1 MYFRKTTVSD
11 FPSIFRIYEQS
22 VSFMKE
28 EGNPTQWN
36 DLETLKNHVGD
47 DVNKGISYVL
57 LDEGEIQAVFTLLE
71 TPDPTYQT
79 IEGKW
84 MDDSSYFTIHRI
96 AVKEHNRGYAS
107 ACFRYAYLQNRHI
120 RIDTH
125 EKNLP
130 MRKLIEKEGFTYC
143 GKIVIEDES
152 VRLAYEKVAS
162 FSELLLNW
170 YQEKG
175 RKLPWRENPSFYH
188 VYLSEIMLQQT
199 RVETVKGY
207 YERFLKILPTL
218 QELASRE
225 EDVVMKLW
233 QGLGYYSRARNLQKG
248 ARHILENNLSCDAY
262 EQLLKVP
269 GIGEYTAKAILSIV
283 YNKPYVA
290 VDGNL
295 IRIYSRLCSSPYDS
309 KSKEIKD
316 KCNKYFLSLLEKN
329 PGSFNQALMDLGEL
343 ICLPNTLPKCEECP
357 LKQFCQ
363 SYKEKTQEK
372 YPISL
377 KKSAKKEIDKTVF
390 LLSYH
395 GKYLI
400 RKRPNKGLLA
410 SLYEFYNI
418 DKNFR
423 LSEAKDYL
431 ETNGFSVLK
440 IHKDKK
446 GKHVF
451 THLIWKMSGFRV
463 ELNDF
468 PKDLGFL
475 LVTKEELEELYSV
488 PSAFKIYLTE
498 ILK

>member
-1 MYFRKTTVSD
+1 M
-11 FPSIFRIYEQS
+11 
-22 VSFMKE
+22 
-28 EGNPTQWN
+28 
-36 DLETLKNHVGD
+36 
-47 DVNKGISYVL
+47 
-57 LDEGEIQAVFTLLE
+57 
-71 TPDPTYQT
+71 
-79 IEGKW
+79 EGKW
-84 MDDSSYFTIHRI
+84 MYDSSCCRIHRI

-107 ACFRYAYLQNRHI
+107 ACFHYAYLQNRHI

-130 MRKLIEKEGFTYC
+130 MRKLLEKEGFTYC
-143 GKIVIEDES
+143 GKIVVEDGN

-207 YERFLKILPTL
+207 YERFLTTLPTL
-218 QELASRE
+218 QELASSE

-248 ARHILENNLSCDAY
+248 ARHILENNFSCDTY
-262 EQLLKVP
+262 EKLLKIP

-377 KKSAKKEIDKTVF
+377 KKGAKKEIDKTVF

-431 ETNGFSVLK
+431 ERNGFSVLK

-451 THLIWKMSGFRV
+451 THLIWKMSGFHV

-475 LVTKEELEELYSV
+475 LVTKKELEELYSV

>member
-107 ACFRYAYLQNRHI
+107 ACFHYAYLQNRHI

-143 GKIVIEDES
+143 GKIVVEDGN

-207 YERFLKILPTL
+207 YERFLKTLPTL
-218 QELASRE
+218 QELASSE

-248 ARHILENNLSCDAY
+248 ARHILENNFSCDTY
-262 EQLLKVP
+262 EKLLKIP

-377 KKSAKKEIDKTVF
+377 KKGAKKEIDKTVF

-431 ETNGFSVLK
+431 ERNGFSVLK

-475 LVTKEELEELYSV
+475 LVTKKELEELYSV

>member
-248 ARHILENNLSCDAY
+248 ARHILENNFSCDTY
-262 EQLLKVP
+262 EKLLKIP

-377 KKSAKKEIDKTVF
+377 KKGAKKEIDKTVF

>member
-377 KKSAKKEIDKTVF
+377 KKGAKKEIDKTVF

-475 LVTKEELEELYSV
+475 LVTKKELEELYSV

>member
-11 FPSIFRIYEQS
+11 FPAIFRIYEQS

-71 TPDPTYQT
+71 IPDPTYQT

-84 MDDSSYFTIHRI
+84 IDDSPYFTIHRI

-107 ACFRYAYLQNRHI
+107 ACFHYAYLQNRHI

-130 MRKLIEKEGFTYC
+130 MRKLLEKEGFTYC
-143 GKIVIEDES
+143 GKIVIEDGS

-199 RVETVKGY
+199 RVETVRGY
-207 YERFLKILPTL
+207 YERFLKTLPTL
-218 QELASRE
+218 QELASSE

-248 ARHILENNLSCDAY
+248 ARHILENNFSCDTY
-262 EQLLKVP
+262 EKLLKVP

-316 KCNKYFLSLLEKN
+316 KCNKYFLFLLENN

-377 KKSAKKEIDKTVF
+377 KKGAKKEIDKTVF
-390 LLSYH
+390 LLSYQD
-395 GKYLI
+395 KYLI

-418 DKNFR
+418 DKNFH

-431 ETNGFSVLK
+431 EKNGFSVLK

-468 PKDLGFL
+468 PKVLGFL
-475 LVTKEELEELYSV
+475 LVTKEELEELYSI

>member
-107 ACFRYAYLQNRHI
+107 ACFHYAYLQNRHI

-130 MRKLIEKEGFTYC
+130 MRKLLEKEGFTYC
-143 GKIVIEDES
+143 GKIVVEDGN

-207 YERFLKILPTL
+207 YERFLKTLPTL
-218 QELASRE
+218 QELASSE

-248 ARHILENNLSCDAY
+248 ARHILENNFSCDTY
-262 EQLLKVP
+262 EKLLKIP

-377 KKSAKKEIDKTVF
+377 KKGAKKEIDKTVF

-431 ETNGFSVLK
+431 ERNGFSVLK

-475 LVTKEELEELYSV
+475 LVTKKELEELYSV

>member
-143 GKIVIEDES
+143 GKIVVEDES

-248 ARHILENNLSCDAY
+248 ARHILENNFSCDTY
-262 EQLLKVP
+262 EKLLKIP

-377 KKSAKKEIDKTVF
+377 KKGAKKEIDKTVF

-431 ETNGFSVLK
+431 ERNGFSVLK

-475 LVTKEELEELYSV
+475 LVTKKELEELYSV

>member
-107 ACFRYAYLQNRHI
+107 ACFHYAYLQNRHI

-130 MRKLIEKEGFTYC
+130 MRKLLEKEGFTYC
-143 GKIVIEDES
+143 GKIVVEDGN

-207 YERFLKILPTL
+207 YERFLKTLPTL
-218 QELASRE
+218 QELASSE
-225 EDVVMKLW
+225 EDVVMNIQPIVFIIFHLLFSEPLFF
-233 QGLGYYSRARNLQKG
+233 GL
-248 ARHILENNLSCDAY
+248 
-262 EQLLKVP
+262 
-269 GIGEYTAKAILSIV
+269 
-283 YNKPYVA
+283 
-290 VDGNL
+290 DGL
-295 IRIYSRLCSSPYDS
+295 DS
-309 KSKEIKD
+309 M
-316 KCNKYFLSLLEKN
+316 
-329 PGSFNQALMDLGEL
+329 P
-343 ICLPNTLPKCEECP
+343 
-357 LKQFCQ
+357 
-363 SYKEKTQEK
+363 
-372 YPISL
+372 
-377 KKSAKKEIDKTVF
+377 VV
-390 LLSYH
+390 H
-395 GKYLI
+395 
-400 RKRPNKGLLA
+400 
-410 SLYEFYNI
+410 
-418 DKNFR
+418 
-423 LSEAKDYL
+423 
-431 ETNGFSVLK
+431 
-440 IHKDKK
+440 
-446 GKHVF
+446 
-451 THLIWKMSGFRV
+451 
-463 ELNDF
+463 
-468 PKDLGFL
+468 
-475 LVTKEELEELYSV
+475 
-488 PSAFKIYLTE
+488 
-498 ILK
+498 

>member
-248 ARHILENNLSCDAY
+248 ARHILENNFSCDTY
-262 EQLLKVP
+262 EKLLKIP

-309 KSKEIKD
+309 KSKEIKEM
-316 KCNKYFLSLLEKN
+316 CNKYFLSLLEKN

-377 KKSAKKEIDKTVF
+377 KKGAKKEIDKTVF

-475 LVTKEELEELYSV
+475 LVTKKELEELYSV

>member
-1 MYFRKTTVSD
+1 MYFRKTIPSD
-11 FPSIFRIYEQS
+11 FPAIFQIYESS

-28 EGNPTQWN
+28 KGNPNQW
-36 DLETLKNHVGD
+36 KNIEDIKNRVGD
-47 DVNKGISYVL
+47 DVKKGISHVL
-57 LDEGEIQAVFTLLE
+57 VDEGEIQAVFTLLE

-84 MDDSSYFTIHRI
+84 IDDSPYFTIHRI
-96 AVKEHNRGYAS
+96 AVKEHNKGYAS
-107 ACFRYAYLQNRHI
+107 ACFRYAYLQNKHI

-125 EKNLP
+125 EENLP
-130 MRKLIEKEGFTYC
+130 MGKLIEKEGFTYC
-143 GKIVIEDES
+143 GKIHIEDGS
-152 VRLAYEKVAS
+152 PRLAYEKVVS

-199 RVETVKGY
+199 RVETVKRY
-207 YERFLKILPTL
+207 YERFLETLPTL
-218 QELASRE
+218 QDLANAE
-225 EDVVMKLW
+225 EDVIMKLW

-248 ARHILENNLSCDAY
+248 ARHILEKDLSCDTY
-262 EQLLKVP
+262 EELLKVP

-283 YNKPYVA
+283 YNKPYIA

-295 IRIYSRLCSSPYDS
+295 IRIYSRLCCSSYDS

-316 KCNKYFLSLLEKN
+316 RCNKYFLSLLEKD
-329 PGSFNQALMDLGEL
+329 PDSFNQALMDLGEL
-343 ICLPNTLPKCEECP
+343 VCLPNTLPKCEDCP

-363 SYKEKTQEK
+363 SYKEKNQEK

-377 KKSAKKEIDKTVF
+377 KKAAKKEIHKTVF
-390 LLSYH
+390 LLSYQD
-395 GKYLI
+395 KYLI

-410 SLYEFYNI
+410 SLYEFYNV
-418 DKNFR
+418 DKNFH
-423 LSEAKDYL
+423 LPEAKEYL
-431 ETNGFSVLK
+431 EKNDFS
-440 IHKDKK
+440 INSIRKDKK

-451 THLIWKMSGFRV
+451 THLIWEMSGFRV
-463 ELNDF
+463 ELKDF

-475 LVTKEELEELYSV
+475 LVTKKELEELYSI

>member
-22 VSFMKE
+22 VSFMKK

-71 TPDPTYQT
+71 IPDPTYQT

-84 MDDSSYFTIHRI
+84 IDDSPYFTIHRI

-107 ACFRYAYLQNRHI
+107 ACFHYAYLQNRHI

-130 MRKLIEKEGFTYC
+130 MRKLI
-143 GKIVIEDES
+143 
-152 VRLAYEKVAS
+152 
-162 FSELLLNW
+162 
-170 YQEKG
+170 
-175 RKLPWRENPSFYH
+175 
-188 VYLSEIMLQQT
+188 
-199 RVETVKGY
+199 
-207 YERFLKILPTL
+207 
-218 QELASRE
+218 E

-248 ARHILENNLSCDAY
+248 ARHILENNFSCDTY
-262 EQLLKVP
+262 EKLLKVP

-316 KCNKYFLSLLEKN
+316 RCNKYFLSLLEKN

-377 KKSAKKEIDKTVF
+377 KKGAKKEIDKTVF
-390 LLSYH
+390 LLSYQD
-395 GKYLI
+395 KYLI

-431 ETNGFSVLK
+431 EKNGFSVLK

-451 THLIWKMSGFRV
+451 THLIWKMSRFRV

-475 LVTKEELEELYSV
+475 LVTKKELEELYSV
-488 PSAFKIYLTE
+488 PSAFKIYLAE